1 MQLEHIQSIIPISI
15 DDIKE
20 IPLYNDLI
28 STYPDLNL
36 NNFFDINN
44 LQTHIILNNEN
55 YNLNYKI
62 TISNLRDY
70 IKFIDF
76 TTLPVLYY
84 EKIVKYINTENIHE
98 IVDLFKNDDIK
109 DNLFY
114 LLNFDIKLE
123 IIDNTLI
130 KPIKQKI
137 INEYY
142 IKINNI
148 LNIKNNVYF
157 LSLDINNDSL
167 YSIYYHHNMNKYF
180 EYLNKNI
187 NNNIIDNIIKFY
199 ATNLLLYGIK
209 TNNKE
214 IINNVIK
221 FSEIHYMS
229 DYILIN
235 SVKNKSILK
244 IILDYNNINKI
255 NEEDYEYYKK
265 NEPDTH
271 IEAII
276 NYGTIDGLNKIIKW
290 IIHFDISNDNNDYY
304 ITWFTEDNI
313 FYGKIFSK

>member
-1 MQLEHIQSIIPISI
+1 
-15 DDIKE
+15 
-20 IPLYNDLI
+20 
-28 STYPDLNL
+28 
-36 NNFFDINN
+36 
-44 LQTHIILNNEN
+44 
-55 YNLNYKI
+55 
-62 TISNLRDY
+62 
-70 IKFIDF
+70 
-76 TTLPVLYY
+76 
-84 EKIVKYINTENIHE
+84 
-98 IVDLFKNDDIK
+98 
-109 DNLFY
+109 
-114 LLNFDIKLE
+114 
-123 IIDNTLI
+123 
-130 KPIKQKI
+130 
-137 INEYY
+137 
-142 IKINNI
+142 
-148 LNIKNNVYF
+148 
-157 LSLDINNDSL
+157 
-167 YSIYYHHNMNKYF
+167 MNKYF